1 MKRVFQ
7 QQEQNSQP
15 VNFQQLSH
23 KLVISTISWLAQ
35 IGKSWWGTVWPGKT
49 YFPDFNWNGTLE
61 WWYDNVAELWS
72 IYKFDGLWI
81 DMNEPASF
89 EDMFCP
95 ENEINYPQWT
105 PGISTRTFGS
115 KTICP
120 SFWHQNNIRQ
130 GSPDARFPTNNLIKE
145 STNNRAQWRHRDIH
159 NLYGLTQAKASY
171 QTMKMIEGDKRP
183 YILSSYGSAFWS

>member
-1 MKRVFQ
+1 MV
-7 QQEQNSQP
+7 
-15 VNFQQLSH
+15 
-23 KLVISTISWLAQ
+23 
-35 IGKSWWGTVWPGKT
+35 
-49 YFPDFNWNGTLE
+49 
-61 WWYDNVAELWS
+61 ELWN

-130 GSPDARFPTNNLIKE
+130 GSLDASIYAIKKQRRKQVW
-145 STNNRAQWRHRDIH
+145 RAPRRHRDIH
-159 NLYGLTQAKASY
+159 NLYGLTQAKTSY
-171 QTMKMIEGDKRP
+171 KTMKMIQINKRP
-183 YILSSYGSAFWS
+183 YILSRHGSEFYDPTVFLKFHI